1 MILKTS
7 TGKVIDVSE
16 LDPDNEIGIH
26 IENES
31 IWLEI
36 NEVITLIK
44 FLNSQLDI
52 FNDKIE

>member
-16 LDPDNEIGIH
+16 LDPDNEIGIY

-44 FLNSQLDI
+44 FLYSQLDI